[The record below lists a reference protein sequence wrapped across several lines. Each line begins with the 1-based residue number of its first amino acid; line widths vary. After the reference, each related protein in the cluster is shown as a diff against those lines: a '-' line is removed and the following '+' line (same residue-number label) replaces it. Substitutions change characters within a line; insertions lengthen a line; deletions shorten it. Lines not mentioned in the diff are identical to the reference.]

1 MITPRQN
8 YLEKDLKASGAKN
21 GLAAMCD
28 KSARIAIAR
37 GIKISFGTGVGPFP
51 HDSQAFEF
59 AYGGEVVKNDLH

>member
-8 YLEKDLKASGAKN
+8 YLEKDLEASGGKN
-21 GLAAMCD
+21 SLAAMCD

-51 HDSQAFEF
+51 HDRRPSSSY
-59 AYGGEVVKNDLH
+59 YGGEVVKE